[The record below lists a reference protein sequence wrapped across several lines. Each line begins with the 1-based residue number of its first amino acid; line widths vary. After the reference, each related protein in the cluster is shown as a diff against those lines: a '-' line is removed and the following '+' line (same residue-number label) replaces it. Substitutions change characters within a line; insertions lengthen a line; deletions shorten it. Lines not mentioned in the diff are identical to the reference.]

1 MAHPPPTPERPV
13 RFPVMY
19 QQWNWLT
26 FLHWTYDPTVLRPL
40 VPQPLELD
48 TFDGAAWVG
57 ITPFLMEGLRA
68 PGLPSVP
75 WLSRAPETNVRTYVR
90 APDGQQGI
98 WFFSL
103 DHARLPAVTFARAT
117 YFLPYMWSSMSFRR
131 RGPRVVYRGRRRWPG
146 PPASY
151 DIAVEVGD
159 PLADRDLD
167 DARSFP
173 DRPLGAVHVL
183 RIGAGPG
190 PGGAPPVAPPPCD
203 GRAAG
208 AIAALGCGSS
218 RPRRRAADPLLT
230 RCVDADQRPTPVGR
244 GGRVGVAT
252 GLRAALFRRRLPR
265 ESTGRPSRGGEA

>member
-26 FLHWTYDPTVLRPL
+26 FLHWAYDPSVVRPL
-40 VPQPLELD
+40 VPQPLALD

-103 DHARLPAVTFARAT
+103 DHARLLAVTFARTT

-131 RGPRVVYRGRRRWPG
+131 RGPRVVYRGDRRWPG
-146 PPASY
+146 PPAAY
-151 DIAVEVGD
+151 DMAVEVGD
-159 PLADRDLD
+159 PLADPDLD
-167 DARSFP
+167 ERDHFLTARWVLFTFYGSMLARARVEHP
-173 DRPLGAVHVL
+173 RWPLHRATVVRL
-183 RIGAGPG
+183 EQSLLS
-190 PGGAPPVAPPPCD
+190 
-203 GRAAG
+203 AAG
-208 AIAALGCGSS
+208 LPEPGDEPLIHFSPGVSTRISAPRLSAEPDESAS
-218 RPRRRAADPLLT
+218 RPA
-230 RCVDADQRPTPVGR
+230 
-244 GGRVGVAT
+244 
-252 GLRAALFRRRLPR
+252 
-265 ESTGRPSRGGEA
+265 